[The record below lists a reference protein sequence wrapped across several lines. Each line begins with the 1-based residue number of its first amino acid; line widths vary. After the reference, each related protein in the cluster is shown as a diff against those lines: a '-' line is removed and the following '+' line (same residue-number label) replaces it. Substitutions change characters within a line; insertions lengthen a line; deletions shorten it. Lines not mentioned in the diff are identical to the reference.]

1 MQLSR
6 WLAAGSAVLMLAA
19 TAALSQS
26 AQAREIVGFSG
37 SYAPGTVVVRT
48 GQRSLYYVLGNGRAL
63 RYPVGVGRAGMA
75 WHGTAYI
82 DTMLIRP
89 DWSPPR
95 DIRRAEPNLPRV
107 IRGGAPNNPMGEAVL
122 GLNRGNYA
130 IHGTSNEASVGRFV
144 SHGCIRMYN
153 RDILDLYRRVGIG
166 TRVYVLP

>member
-1 MQLSR
+1 VRRLLSALIVA
-6 WLAAGSAVLMLAA
+6 LAVFVAMPAAARDVVSMRGAYPAGSIVVL
-19 TAALSQS
+19 TNQ
-26 AQAREIVGFSG
+26 
-37 SYAPGTVVVRT
+37 RT
-48 GQRSLYYVLGNGRAL
+48 LLYVLGDGRAL

-75 WHGTAYI
+75 WHGTASI

-107 IRGGAPNNPMGEAVL
+107 IPGGSPANPMGEAVL

-130 IHGTSNEASVGRFV
+130 IHGTNSPGSVGRFV

-153 RDILDLYRRVGIG
+153 RDILDLYRRVGLG

>member
-1 MQLSR
+1 VRRLLTAFVVV
-6 WLAAGSAVLMLAA
+6 LAALAA
-19 TAALSQS
+19 AMTMAS
-26 AQAREIVGFSG
+26 ARDVVPLRGGYPAGSIVVL
-37 SYAPGTVVVRT
+37 TNQRT
-48 GQRSLYYVLGNGRAL
+48 LLFVLGNGQAI

-75 WHGTAYI
+75 WHGTASI

-107 IRGGAPNNPMGEAVL
+107 IPGGTAANPMGEAVL

-130 IHGTSNEASVGRFV
+130 IHGTNSPGSVGHFV

>member
-1 MQLSR
+1 VR
-6 WLAAGSAVLMLAA
+6 RFLAALVFSLAAFAA
-19 TAALSQS
+19 TAA
-26 AQAREIVGFSG
+26 AARDVVPMRG
-37 SYAPGTVVVRT
+37 SYPAGSIVVLTNQRT
-48 GQRSLYYVLGNGRAL
+48 LLLVLGNGRAL

-75 WHGTAYI
+75 WHGTASI

-107 IRGGAPNNPMGEAVL
+107 IPGGSPANPMGEAVL

-130 IHGTSNEASVGRFV
+130 IHGTNSPGSVGHFV

>member
-1 MQLSR
+1 MQAVRRL
-6 WLAAGSAVLMLAA
+6 LAILIVALTAIAA
-19 TAALSQS
+19 TAAS
-26 AQAREIVGFSG
+26 ARDVVPIRSGYPAGSIVVL
-37 SYAPGTVVVRT
+37 TNQRT
-48 GQRSLYYVLGNGRAL
+48 LLYVIGNGQAI

-75 WHGTAYI
+75 WHGTASI

-95 DIRRAEPNLPRV
+95 DIRRAEPHLPRV
-107 IRGGAPNNPMGEAVL
+107 IAGGSPSNPMGEAVL

-130 IHGTSNEASVGRFV
+130 IHGTNSPGSVGHFV

>member
-1 MQLSR
+1 MRRL
-6 WLAAGSAVLMLAA
+6 LAALIVAFAGFAA
-19 TAALSQS
+19 TAAS
-26 AQAREIVGFSG
+26 ARDVVPMRSGYPAGSIVVL
-37 SYAPGTVVVRT
+37 TNQRT
-48 GQRSLYYVLGNGRAL
+48 LLYVIGNGQAL

-75 WHGTAYI
+75 WHGTAAI

-95 DIRRAEPNLPRV
+95 DIRRAEPHLPRV
-107 IRGGAPNNPMGEAVL
+107 IAGGSPANPMGEAVL

-130 IHGTSNEASVGRFV
+130 IHGTNSPGSVGRFV

>member
-1 MQLSR
+1 VRRLLSALIVA
-6 WLAAGSAVLMLAA
+6 LAVFVAMPAAARDVVSMRGAYPAGSIVVL
-19 TAALSQS
+19 TNQ
-26 AQAREIVGFSG
+26 
-37 SYAPGTVVVRT
+37 RT
-48 GQRSLYYVLGNGRAL
+48 LLYVLGDGRAL
-63 RYPVGVGRAGMA
+63 RYPVGVGRAGKA
-75 WHGTAYI
+75 WHGTASI

-107 IRGGAPNNPMGEAVL
+107 IPGGSPANPMGEAVL

-130 IHGTSNEASVGRFV
+130 IHGTNSPGSVGRFV

-153 RDILDLYRRVGIG
+153 RDILDLYRRVGLG

>member
-1 MQLSR
+1 MRRLLTALV
-6 WLAAGSAVLMLAA
+6 LALAVFAAMPAAARDTVSMRGTYPAGSIVVL
-19 TAALSQS
+19 TNQ
-26 AQAREIVGFSG
+26 
-37 SYAPGTVVVRT
+37 RT
-48 GQRSLYYVLGNGRAL
+48 LLYVLGDGRAL

-107 IRGGAPNNPMGEAVL
+107 IRGGSPANPMGEAVL

-130 IHGTSNEASVGRFV
+130 IHGTNSPGSVGRFV